1 MDFPHPLV
9 PARLLR
15 RYKRFLADVELADGR
30 DVTVHCPN
38 PGSMLG
44 LDIPG
49 SEIWLAPVTSRGRKL
64 PYTWELIRVADCL
77 VGINTG
83 HPNALAQ
90 EAIRRNHIPE
100 LAGYERLRREVN
112 YGVNS
117 RIDILCERDDGPAC
131 YVEVKNVHLKRSD
144 AAEFPD
150 CVTARGTKHLGELT
164 AMAAA
169 GHRAVML
176 YIVQRADCRRFSIA
190 ADIDPAYAAG
200 LKRAMQA
207 GVEAICYSC
216 RVDITGIAV
225 AEPMPIDLRCD
236 NPVTRDS
243 RGAPGYDVTRAQFR
257 VITHKPRKRS
267 EP

>member
-1 MDFPHPLV
+1 MKFPHPLV

-30 DVTVHCPN
+30 TVTVHCPN
-38 PGSMLG
+38 PGAMLG
-44 LDIPG
+44 LDMPG
-49 SEIWLAPVTSRGRKL
+49 SEIWLSPAASPGRKL
-64 PYTWELIRVADCL
+64 RHSWELIRVGDGL

-83 HPNALAQ
+83 HPNALAE
-90 EAIRRNHIPE
+90 EAIRQDRIRE
-100 LAGYERLRREVN
+100 LAGYERWRREVN

-117 RIDILCERDDGPAC
+117 RIDILCERDGAPPC

-150 CVTARGTKHLGELT
+150 CVTARGTKHLRELT
-164 AMAAA
+164 AMVAD

-176 YIVQRADCRRFSIA
+176 YIVQRADCRRFAIA

-216 RVDITGIAV
+216 RIEVTGISV
-225 AEPMPIDLRCD
+225 AEPLPID
-236 NPVTRDS
+236 V
-243 RGAPGYDVTRAQFR
+243 
-257 VITHKPRKRS
+257 
-267 EP
+267 

>member
-1 MDFPHPLV
+1 MQFPRPLV
-9 PARLLR
+9 PARLRR
-15 RYKRFLADVELADGR
+15 RYKRFLADVDMADGR
-30 DVTVHCPN
+30 SLTVHCPN

-44 LDIPG
+44 VDMPG
-49 SEIWLAPVTSRGRKL
+49 SEVWLSPAASPARKL
-64 PYTWELIRVADCL
+64 PYTWELIRVDGGL

-83 HPNALAQ
+83 HPNALAE
-90 EAIRRNHIPE
+90 EAIREDRIPQ
-100 LAGYERLRREVN
+100 LAGYQGLRREVN

-117 RIDILCERDDGPAC
+117 RIDLLCERDGVPAC

-164 AMAAA
+164 AMVAA

-190 ADIDPAYAAG
+190 SDIDPAYADG

-207 GVEAICYSC
+207 GVEAICYAC
-216 RVDITGIAV
+216 RIDVTGITV
-225 AEPMPIDLRCD
+225 AEPLPID
-236 NPVTRDS
+236 
-243 RGAPGYDVTRAQFR
+243 G
-257 VITHKPRKRS
+257 
-267 EP
+267 